1 MLVALDV
8 NLSIDRT
15 PAAGLPWRGLI
26 VFGARCMADSGV
38 LGKILAASPGDSE
51 FGAISYICN
60 GNKPPGVVAA
70 VAAREQLK
78 PETSSGVLLFNISI
92 DDLGGVYLLVL
103 IIQQKDLFIDLFSIG
118 RS

>member
-15 PAAGLPWRGLI
+15 PAARLPWRGLI
-26 VFGARCMADSGV
+26 VFGAPCMADSGV

-51 FGAISYICN
+51 FGAISYIRN

-92 DDLGGVYLLVL
+92 DDLGGVYLIVL
-103 IIQQKDLFIDLFSIG
+103 IIQQKHLFIDLFSIG

>member
-1 MLVALDV
+1 MSTSRLIEHQLPAYLGAVSLSLGHHAWRTLGYWV
-8 NLSIDRT
+8 KYSLRHRVIASSERFLTSVTETNL
-15 PAAGLPWRGLI
+15 L
-26 VFGARCMADSGV
+26 
-38 LGKILAASPGDSE
+38 E
-51 FGAISYICN
+51 F
-60 GNKPPGVVAA
+60 AA

-78 PETSSGVLLFNISI
+78 PEMSSGVLLFNISI